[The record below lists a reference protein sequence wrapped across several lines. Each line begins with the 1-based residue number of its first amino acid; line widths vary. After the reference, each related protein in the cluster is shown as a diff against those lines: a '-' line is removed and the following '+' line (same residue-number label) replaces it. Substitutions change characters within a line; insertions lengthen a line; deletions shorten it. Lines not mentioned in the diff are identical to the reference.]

1 MGRAPLKK
9 HIENLSERVVGEPL
23 FRRHRYEPTVLLK
36 RLVLVEPMVEPLAVD
51 GHALDATSGP
61 VPRLGILGR
70 LCVI

>member
-1 MGRAPLKK
+1 
-9 HIENLSERVVGEPL
+9 
-23 FRRHRYEPTVLLK
+23 VLLK
-36 RLVLVEPMVEPLAVD
+36 RLVLVGPMVEPLAVD